1 MNKQT
6 DLTFHFFLRYQ
17 NSTDLCKCLMNEL
30 IKTNSRILTLEEKSS
45 TKLLLHGGGRYDMKT
60 ITSIT
65 IKLPLSNSVVLVNV

>member
-1 MNKQT
+1 MYSNK
-6 DLTFHFFLRYQ
+6 
-17 NSTDLCKCLMNEL
+17 
-30 IKTNSRILTLEEKSS
+30 KSS